1 MISLFHCCYEESD
14 DNFYDS
20 LFKYFIVAICCNNFK
35 SLITPFRFYKEKQ
48 SEILRRGF
56 LSLLMG
62 ATLLNVRLWHRYF
75 CVKFT
80 KFVKTY
86 FLQSTSPLLPLFVY
100 WLS

>member
-1 MISLFHCCYEESD
+1 
-14 DNFYDS
+14 
-20 LFKYFIVAICCNNFK
+20 
-35 SLITPFRFYKEKQ
+35 
-48 SEILRRGF
+48 
-56 LSLLMG
+56 MG

-100 WLS
+100 LVVLMQKKGIDIWRLLNINSFLKELGLYTSVTFYLWKIYVIQTS

>member
-1 MISLFHCCYEESD
+1 
-14 DNFYDS
+14 
-20 LFKYFIVAICCNNFK
+20 
-35 SLITPFRFYKEKQ
+35 
-48 SEILRRGF
+48 
-56 LSLLMG
+56 MG

-100 WLS
+100 LVVLMQKKGIDIWRLLNINSFLKELGLYTSVRFYLWQIYVIQTS

>member
-1 MISLFHCCYEESD
+1 
-14 DNFYDS
+14 
-20 LFKYFIVAICCNNFK
+20 
-35 SLITPFRFYKEKQ
+35 
-48 SEILRRGF
+48 
-56 LSLLMG
+56 MG

-100 WLS
+100 LVVLMQKKGIDIWRLLNINSFLKELGLYTSVRLYLWKIYVIQTS